1 MTMKNI
7 IPKKYRSIIII
18 FLILIGLSA
27 IFGYYS
33 IIYKGVPKIEI
44 TPSYKDLGD
53 VTKEGFSYTFSV
65 RNVGRK
71 PLEIEKVTTS
81 CGCTLATIES
91 EHILPGESTGLLVTF
106 NPKLMKEE
114 IKGKVS
120 RTIFIKS
127 NDLENPDIQIKIT
140 ANVV

>member
-1 MTMKNI
+1 MKNK
-7 IPKKYRSIIII
+7 IPSKYRLFILVGLVLLALSLGYGY
-18 FLILIGLSA
+18 FYLISNRM
-27 IFGYYS
+27 
-33 IIYKGVPKIEI
+33 PKIDVS
-44 TPSYKDLGD
+44 PSTKDLGD
-53 VTKEGFSYTFSV
+53 VTKEGFSYTFTV
-65 RNVGRK
+65 KNMGK
-71 PLEIEKVTTS
+71 KLLEIEKVTTS

-127 NDLENPDIQIKIT
+127 NDPENPEVEIKIT